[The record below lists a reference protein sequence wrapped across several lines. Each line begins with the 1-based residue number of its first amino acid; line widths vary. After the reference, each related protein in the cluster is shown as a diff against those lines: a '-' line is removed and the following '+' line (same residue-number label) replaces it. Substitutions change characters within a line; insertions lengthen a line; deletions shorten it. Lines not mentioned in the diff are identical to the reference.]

1 MIFCFGRKGEAHVKF
16 TNFRW
21 EFPELEDYWDG
32 NWLLVD
38 LEIHAH
44 PFSGRL
50 VNAFLRAEE
59 MRSLLDDLIVAD
71 RDLAHKFGFQPME
84 PWLTFNVAGDGKG
97 HFRAECK
104 TGMAGATLT
113 FRVLFDQTDLGSMIR
128 ALKPVVEAF
137 PIRGTPPNSSSLG

>member
-84 PWLTFNVAGDGKG
+84 PWLTFNVAGMG
-97 HFRAECK
+97 
-104 TGMAGATLT
+104 
-113 FRVLFDQTDLGSMIR
+113 
-128 ALKPVVEAF
+128 
-137 PIRGTPPNSSSLG
+137 RGTSGRSARRGWRARRSPSECSSIRQTWAR